1 MPESNGNGN
10 GTTKYLK
17 IIGLFLGIIISGL
30 SLLWGFD
37 IIYAT
42 DGDVKSLDS
51 KIDNQELLMA
61 SSMKEVMQYIERKDA
76 AQKIEIENIKKS
88 HKADELRRRY
98 AFNLDLMLQLEA
110 LMAKNPND
118 SSLKMKYDRVKDTV
132 MRLERELKK
141 IDD

>member
-1 MPESNGNGN
+1 MSDKNGNGN

-17 IIGLFLGIIISGL
+17 IIGLFLGIVLSGL

-42 DGDVKSLDS
+42 DGDVKTLNS
-51 KIDNQELLMA
+51 KVDHQEVLVA
-61 SSMKEVMQYIERKDA
+61 SSMKQVMDYIDTKDA
-76 AQKIEIENIKKS
+76 AQKAEINNIKRS

-118 SSLKMKYDRVKDTV
+118 QSLKMKHERVKNTV
-132 MRLERELKK
+132 MQLERELKALNE
-141 IDD
+141 